1 MEHHVLKI
9 APEYFDAVLSG
20 KKLFEIRYNDRDFQ
34 EGDTVDLCEHIID
47 VSMYTGRILT
57 RKIGY
62 VCDFAQQPGYVVFSL
77 ISE

>member
-1 MEHHVLKI
+1 MKHHKLKI

-34 EGDTVDLCEHIID
+34 AGDTVELREYIID
-47 VSMYTGRILT
+47 MPAYACRFLT

-62 VCDFAQQPGYVVFSL
+62 VCDYAQYPGYVVFSL
-77 ISE
+77 LSA